1 MHKSI
6 DRITVIYSG
15 TEDAELLGF
24 TESYIS
30 LLQERRCSV
39 SVFDLNRMDVR
50 SCLGCYV
57 CNIKTPGVCII
68 KDDQAA
74 ILRSFVNSDRIVVI
88 APVVQGFISGRTKSF
103 IDRLYPMELP
113 FIKIKQGIFTHDP
126 RYRQNPDFGFI
137 LHKETDTDQED
148 LEIMLDINRF
158 IGNFYGGFAF
168 QRTTEESV
176 KEAAYETTRL

>member
-1 MHKSI
+1 MRKSI
-6 DRITVIYSG
+6 DRITVICSG
-15 TEDAELLGF
+15 TEDSELLAF
-24 TESYIS
+24 TESYID
-30 LLQERRCSV
+30 LLQEQRCSV

-68 KDDQAA
+68 KDDQAS
-74 ILRSFVNSDRIVVI
+74 ILHAFVNSDRIVVI
-88 APVVQGFISGRTKSF
+88 APVVQGFMSGRTKSF

-113 FIKIKQGIFTHDP
+113 FIKIRSGIFTHDP
-126 RYRQNPDFGFI
+126 RYEFNPDFGFI
-137 LHKETDTDQED
+137 LHKETDTDAED
-148 LEIMLDINRF
+148 LEIMRDVNRF

-176 KEAAYETTRL
+176 KEAAYETARV